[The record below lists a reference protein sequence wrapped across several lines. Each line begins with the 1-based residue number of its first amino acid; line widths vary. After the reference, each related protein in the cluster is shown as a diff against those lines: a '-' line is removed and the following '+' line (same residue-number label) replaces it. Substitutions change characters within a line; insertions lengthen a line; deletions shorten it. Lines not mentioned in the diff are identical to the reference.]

1 MDVQDRLNELTAM
14 VRSAKAMPMSGSC
27 LVNRAEMLEILERM
41 RKTLPANLHNAQVLL
56 TDREA
61 VLADA
66 RQQGQAILQAAH
78 NERDQLIE
86 QSDVLVAARARAA
99 AVTTQAHAES
109 ARLLAEADGYVDG
122 KLAHFEVVLGQLA
135 SQVSNGRQRLA
146 TRAEADLGDPCQAH
160 EERAAGRAGLDDD
173 LPLGAAESGRSPVL
187 QGLDQQGPSGAGVS
201 LPVR

>member
-27 LVNRAEMLEILERM
+27 LVNRADMLEILERM
-41 RKTLPANLHNAQVLL
+41 RKTLPANLHDAQVLL

-66 RQQGQAILQAAH
+66 RQQGQAIVAAAH

-99 AVTTQAHAES
+99 AVITQAQAES
-109 ARLLAEADGYVDG
+109 VRLLAEADGYVDA
-122 KLAHFEVVLGQLA
+122 KLAHFEVVLGQL
-135 SQVSNGRQRLA
+135 SLQVSNGRQRLA

-160 EERAAGRAGLDDD
+160 EKGAADPAGLDDD
-173 LPLGAAESGRSPVL
+173 LRQGAGESGSSPGME
-187 QGLDQQGPSGAGVS
+187 GLDQQGPTGAGVS

>member
-27 LVNRAEMLEILERM
+27 LVNRADMLEILERM
-41 RKTLPANLHNAQVLL
+41 RKTLPANLHDAQVLL

-66 RQQGQAILQAAH
+66 RQQGQAIVAAAH

-99 AVTTQAHAES
+99 AVTTQAQAES
-109 ARLLAEADGYVDG
+109 ARLLAEADGYVDA
-122 KLAHFEVVLGQLA
+122 KLAHFEVVLGQL
-135 SQVSNGRQRLA
+135 SLQVSNGRQRLA
-146 TRAEADLGDPCQAH
+146 TRAEADLGDPSQAH
-160 EERAAGRAGLDDD
+160 EEGAAGPAGLDDD
-173 LPLGAAESGRSPVL
+173 LRQGAGESGSSPGME
-187 QGLDQQGPSGAGVS
+187 GLDQQGPTGAGLS

>member
-41 RKTLPANLHNAQVLL
+41 RKTLPSNLHDAQALL
-56 TDREA
+56 ADRGA
-61 VLADA
+61 VLAQA
-66 RQQGQAILQAAH
+66 RQQAQAMLQAAH

-99 AVTTQAHAES
+99 AATTKAQTES
-109 ARLLAEADGYVDG
+109 ARLLAEADGYVDA

-146 TRAEADLGDPCQAH
+146 TRAEADLADPSQAH
-160 EERAAGRAGLDDD
+160 DEGAASPAGLDDD
-173 LPLGAAESGRSPVL
+173 LPQGAAPSASSPGL
-187 QGLDQQGPSGAGVS
+187 QGSDRQGPIGAGVS